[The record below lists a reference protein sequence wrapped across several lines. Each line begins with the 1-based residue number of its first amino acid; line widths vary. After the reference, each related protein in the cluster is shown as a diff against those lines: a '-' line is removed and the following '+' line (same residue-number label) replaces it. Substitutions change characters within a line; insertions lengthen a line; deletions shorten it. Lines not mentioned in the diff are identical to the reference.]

1 MSAQDLVIT
10 LSGKDVSAS
19 DAMRKLSLA
28 SKRAAIESS
37 QAFDEMGRRI
47 NQTARSSSEGFQSGF
62 GGSLASWA
70 QSGLAGI
77 LGGVAASV
85 TSSVTRVVAQAGD
98 AILAQLKTSVIDY
111 NSTLEN
117 ATIGFTTMLGS
128 GEKASKFLNELQDF
142 GLKTPFQ
149 TDQLIQLSQQM
160 MGYGVAAKNV
170 IPYLTALGD
179 ATAASGRTDALPEA
193 TLAFEQMAAR
203 GRVDL
208 ADMNQLTAAG
218 VPALKI
224 LAAQYHTTSAG
235 ILAMVYSGK
244 LMSSDALPKLISGIE
259 RGTSSTA
266 KLGGMMQ
273 KQSTTFKGAMSNISD
288 SLNRALGTAFQPVF
302 KILEQGANTIQKFTS
317 SKAFTTWAN
326 NTGRVVGRA
335 MDQIGGAIQKVFADP
350 KVQASIGRLGASIGR
365 AFQQMGPALTKIL
378 PNLVKFGQDA
388 LPAII
393 DAIGGVID
401 KIPTLLKWW
410 ERLSGGLAKAGPTIA
425 GVIGFLSDL
434 SGTLFNVSAA
444 IGNFVFSAVGAFT
457 RFVSDSK
464 TRLNGFVSW
473 VKGLVGPFVDIG
485 NQIVAGLGRG
495 IEGAWNGVMST
506 VQGLIN
512 QIPLAARK
520 LLGIASP
527 SKVFQQI
534 GSWVGQG
541 LSKGLLGS
549 TSQISAAASSMATAI
564 STAFSNKQ
572 ISKSVEK
579 DALADLKRF
588 TDSNSQLRKLATER
602 AASLDKLAG
611 LKSSKSG
618 LYNDTKSAT
627 IGAGDVTGFGAPG
640 DAVRGLQTLVSNSRR
655 FKADLGSLVKKG
667 IDQTTF
673 GQLVQAWQSDPA
685 AALASADGLLANPT
699 DLKQIIG
706 LQKQLASAGGA
717 LGSYAAGHEYD
728 SRIRDTS
735 SKAKVLGWEMQAVAR
750 RDLNKVARETNVHIY
765 LSGNYAGT
773 KADLAKTVTQVI
785 RDEVKKGTISKDWAK
800 G

>member
-19 DAMRKLSLA
+19 DAMRKLALV

-37 QAFDEMGRRI
+37 QAFDDMGRRI

-85 TSSVTRVVAQAGD
+85 TSTVTRIASDAGQ
-98 AILAQLKTSVIDY
+98 AILTQLKTSVVDY

-117 ATIGFTTMLGS
+117 ATIGFTSMLGS
-128 GEKASKFLNELQDF
+128 GEKASKFLNQLQDF

-170 IPYLTALGD
+170 LPYLTAIGD
-179 ATAASGRTDALPEA
+179 ATAAAGRTDALPEA
-193 TLAFEQMAAR
+193 VLAFEQMAAR

-208 ADMNQLTAAG
+208 SDMNQLTAAG

-224 LAAQYHTTSAG
+224 LAAQYHTTSGG
-235 ILAMVYSGK
+235 ILEMINSGK

-259 RGTSSTA
+259 KGTSSTA

-288 SLNRALGTAFQPVF
+288 SLNRSLGTAFQPVF
-302 KILEQGANTIQKFTS
+302 KIMERGANTIQKFTS

-335 MDQIGGAIQKVFADP
+335 MDQIGGALQKVFADP
-350 KVQASIGRLGASIGR
+350 KVQASIGRLGTSIGK
-365 AFQQMGPALTKIL
+365 AFNAIGPAVAKIL

-393 DAIGGVID
+393 DAIGGVVD

-410 ERLSGGLAKAGPTIA
+410 ERLSSGLAKAGPAIA
-425 GVIGFLSDL
+425 GVIRFLSDL
-434 SGTLFNVSAA
+434 GGTAFNVSAA
-444 IGNFVFSAVGAFT
+444 IGNFVGTALGAFG
-457 RFVSDSK
+457 RFLSGGKERLGALVS
-464 TRLNGFVSW
+464 FA
-473 VKGLVGPFVDIG
+473 KGLPGQFGTIG
-485 NQIVAGLGRG
+485 GQIVSGFIGG
-495 IEGAWNGVMST
+495 ITGTWGGVMAT
-506 VQGLIN
+506 VQGLVN
-512 QIPLAARK
+512 QIPLAVRK

-527 SKVFQQI
+527 SKVFKQI
-534 GSWVGQG
+534 GAWVGEG
-541 LSKGLLGS
+541 LHQGLLGS
-549 TSQISAAASSMATAI
+549 VDQVKSTSVKLADAITAQ
-564 STAFSNKQ
+564 FKGGH
-572 ISKSVEK
+572 ISKAAEQY
-579 DALADLKRF
+579 ALGK
-588 TDSNSQLRKLATER
+588 NSAMTKSLTKLANDR
-602 AASLDKLAG
+602 AGLEEKLAG
-611 LKSSKSG
+611 LRTSRTG
-618 LYNDTKSAT
+618 VHDDTKAAT
-627 IGAGDVTGFGAPG
+627 VAAGDVTGFAAPG
-640 DAVRGLQTLVSNSRR
+640 DAVQGLQALVAKTRK
-655 FKADLGSLVKKG
+655 FKTDLTALVRKG

-673 GQLVQAWQSDPA
+673 GQLVQAWQSDPT